1 MLNKLMLAV
10 LISITA
16 IFTLIWQQDQMTM
29 LYIVFGMVSL
39 VSIIIVTTGGALT
52 AMCVET
58 NTGDHIAVKAEAF
71 ATGSILMALVAT
83 LVGLVAVLANL
94 DNVAN
99 IGQASCWLF
108 FVPPLGGCLQV
119 SLQSNHYE

>member
-1 MLNKLMLAV
+1 MPNKLMLAV

-16 IFTLIWQQDQMTM
+16 IFSLIWQQDQMTM
-29 LYIVFGMVSL
+29 FIGMVSL

-58 NTGDHIAVKAEAF
+58 NTGDHIAVKAQAF
-71 ATGSILMALVAT
+71 ATGSILMAVVAT
-83 LVGLVAVLANL
+83 LVGLVALLANL

-99 IGQASCWLF
+99 IGQAFAGCFLC
-108 FVPPLGGCLQV
+108 PLWAAVYKFLCNLIIT
-119 SLQSNHYE
+119 SRS

>member
-29 LYIVFGMVSL
+29 FIGMISL

-99 IGQASCWLF
+99 IGQAFAGCFCAPFGRLSTSF
-108 FVPPLGGCLQV
+108 FAI
-119 SLQSNHYE
+119 

>member
-1 MLNKLMLAV
+1 MPSQLMFAM
-10 LISITA
+10 LISVTS

-29 LYIVFGMVSL
+29 FIGMVSL

-58 NTGDHIAVKAEAF
+58 NTGDHIALKAEAF
-71 ATGSILMALVAT
+71 ATGSVFMAVVAT

-99 IGQASCWLF
+99 IGQAFAGCFLC
-108 FVPPLGGCLQV
+108 PLWAAVYKFLCNLIIT
-119 SLQSNHYE
+119 SRS